1 MRYIGS
7 SVRAPRKK
15 GRESM
20 VGTKHAARDIVAN
33 KKNRVYEVLRDRIV
47 NNVLKPQEFLNE
59 QALSEDLGVSKTPI
73 REALQQLEHNR
84 LVVIIPNKGCYVAN
98 ISIDRIRE
106 IFEIRS
112 ILECAAARL
121 AAFLPNHESF
131 LGFSENHDAIGSY
144 DSDEL
149 RKRLLSGYQI
159 HTSIVEAV
167 GNSYLTDYY
176 RTILDNIVQIRVY
189 FLSRFGSKRLH
200 ETMEEH
206 KHILKAISE
215 GDADGAESAMRQ
227 HLNRS
232 LMNINQLMLGARGE
246 I

>member
-1 MRYIGS
+1 M
-7 SVRAPRKK
+7 VRAKRA
-15 GRESM
+15 GRD
-20 VGTKHAARDIVAN
+20 TVAN
-33 KKNRVYEVLRDRIV
+33 KKNRVYEILRDRIV

-73 REALQQLEHNR
+73 REALQRLEHSR
-84 LVVIIPNKGCYVAN
+84 LVVIIPNKGCYVTN

-106 IFEIRS
+106 IFEIRT

-121 AAFLPNHESF
+121 AAFLPNHQNFSA
-131 LGFSENHDAIGSY
+131 FSENHDAFDSN
-144 DSDEL
+144 DSDQL

-159 HTSIVEAV
+159 HTNIVEAV

-206 KHILKAISE
+206 KKILTAISN
-215 GDADGAESAMRQ
+215 GDADGAESAMRG

-232 LMNINQLMLGARGE
+232 LMNINQLMLGGRGE
-246 I
+246 V